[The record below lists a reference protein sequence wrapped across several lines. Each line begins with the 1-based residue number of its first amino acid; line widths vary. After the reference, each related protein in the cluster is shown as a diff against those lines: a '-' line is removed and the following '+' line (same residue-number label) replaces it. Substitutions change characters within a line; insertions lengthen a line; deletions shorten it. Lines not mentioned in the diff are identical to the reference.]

1 MGRLRL
7 RSTAVGFLTWAGVV
21 AGLGG
26 APAADIVRYGIDD
39 EQNISRLPQVVA
51 ERHGFFS
58 REGLEVAI
66 VPFASSFRARA
77 AGARPISLR
86 EGMANG
92 DVDMARQQFPLLI
105 ADVLMD
111 RKSRAV
117 SVAAS
122 NPVYYVA
129 ARPEIKS
136 FADLKGKTVAI
147 TGPRDGITIWT
158 RKLLALHGLGE
169 GDVTLKD
176 IAGSEG
182 RLDCLKSAECAA
194 ASLGQPAILG
204 ALEAGG
210 RPLGLTNEVGP
221 LLYQVDIA
229 NPAWAAA
236 HRDIVVKYIRASMAA
251 IRFIQDRE
259 NREEIVKITS
269 ALMKEPEDRS
279 RRMLADI
286 WEPKN
291 RVLPQQAAFDMA
303 SVKTSIAL
311 LGEYGVLKEPLPAP
325 ERFVEPSYAE
335 AAGG

>member
-1 MGRLRL
+1 MGTLRL
-7 RSTAVGFLTWAGVV
+7 RSGMIGVLILTN
-21 AGLGG
+21 LGM
-26 APAADIVRYGIDD
+26 APSSVSAADVVRYGIDD

-51 ERHGFFS
+51 DREGFFT
-58 REGLEVAI
+58 REGIEVTI
-66 VPFASSFRARA
+66 VPFTSSFRARE
-77 AGARPISLR
+77 AGARPVSLR

-129 ARPEIKS
+129 ARPDIKS

-158 RKLLALHGLGE
+158 RKLLALHGLSDR
-169 GDVTLKD
+169 DVTLKD
-176 IAGSEG
+176 IAGSDG
-182 RLDCLKSAECAA
+182 RLNCLKSGECAA

-204 ALEAGG
+204 ALEAGAHS
-210 RPLGLTNEVGP
+210 LGLTNEVGP

-236 HRDIVVKYIRASMAA
+236 HRDVVVKYIRASMAA
-251 IRFIQDRE
+251 MRFIQDPK
-259 NREEIVKITS
+259 NRDEIVRLTS
-269 ALMKEPEDRS
+269 SLMKEPEDRS
-279 RRMLADI
+279 RRMLSDI

-303 SVKTSIAL
+303 SVKASIAL
-311 LGEYGVLKEPLPAP
+311 LGEYGVLKEPLPVP
-325 ERFVEPSYAE
+325 ERFIEPAYAE

>member
-7 RSTAVGFLTWAGVV
+7 RSALIGFLTLVGLAAGPD
-21 AGLGG
+21 G
-26 APAADIVRYGIDD
+26 ARAADILRYGIDD

-51 ERHGFFS
+51 EREGFFA
-58 REGLEVAI
+58 REGIEVAI
-66 VPFASSFRARA
+66 VPFTSSFRARET
-77 AGARPISLR
+77 GARPISLR

-129 ARPEIKS
+129 ARPDINS
-136 FADLKGKTVAI
+136 FADLKSKTIAI

-158 RKLLALHGLGE
+158 RKLLALHGLGD

-176 IAGSEG
+176 IAGSDG
-182 RLDCLKSAECAA
+182 RLNCLKSGECAA

-204 ALEAGG
+204 ALAASAHS
-210 RPLGLTNEVGP
+210 LGLTNEVGP

-236 HRDIVVKYIRASMAA
+236 HRDAVVKYIRASMAA
-251 IRFIQDRE
+251 MRFIQDPK
-259 NREEIVKITS
+259 NRDEVVKITS

-279 RRMLADI
+279 RAMLADI

-291 RVLPQQAAFDMA
+291 RVLPLRAAFDMA
-303 SVKTSIAL
+303 SVKASIAL
-311 LGEYGVLKEPLPAP
+311 LGEYGVLKDPLPAP
-325 ERFVEPSYAE
+325 ERFIEPTYAE